1 MKPRT
6 VLILIAV
13 AIAALALAFTLS
25 GTRRPVAQTP
35 ASAKLLPGLY
45 ETLDSVT
52 SVRIVGAG
60 DATLATLERKDGT
73 WILVEKGGYRVDVAQ
88 LRNLLDALATARTV
102 EAKTANPALHSR
114 LGVEDIASAEA
125 RGVKV
130 EIATADAT
138 HAVII
143 GDNIGQGTGT
153 YVRRASEAQSW
164 QIGSDIAVEQK
175 PAEWLDKSIM
185 DIAARNVAK
194 VEVLPADGKPVRI
207 ERVEDD
213 ASSDFRLLDVPKGR
227 EPAEGYTRDALA
239 GVLSMLKFED
249 VFPAAAEPAP
259 ESVQHA
265 TYTLDDGRSV
275 EVYFWEKDGK
285 LLSRFSMR
293 LDEAAARA
301 TLERR
306 AEVAAAGS
314 AEGGS
319 PEGEAAADAAP
330 AIDMEAE
337 LAKLR
342 DQVEQ
347 FERSYGEWVYAL
359 PAYKASNLRKS
370 FEDYLKSKG

>member
-6 VLILIAV
+6 VLILVAV
-13 AIAALALAFTLS
+13 AITALALAFTLS
-25 GTRRPVAQTP
+25 GTRRPVAGTP

-45 ETLDSVT
+45 ESLDSVT
-52 SVRIVGAG
+52 RVRIVGAG
-60 DATLATLERKDGT
+60 DATFATLEREDGIWT
-73 WILVEKGGYRVDVAQ
+73 LAEKGGYRVDVGQ
-88 LRNLLDALATARTV
+88 LRTLLDALATARTV

-114 LGVEDIASAEA
+114 LGVEDLASAEA

-130 EIATADAT
+130 EITTGDAT

-164 QIGSDIAVEQK
+164 QIGSDIAVERK
-175 PAEWLDKSIM
+175 PAEWLDKSIV
-185 DIAARNVAK
+185 DIAARNVTK
-194 VEVLPADGKPVRI
+194 VEVLPADGKPVKI

-249 VFPAAAEPAP
+249 VFPAGTESVP
-259 ESVQHA
+259 ETVQHA

-275 EVYFWEKDGK
+275 EVKFWDKDGK
-285 LLSRFSMR
+285 LLGRLSMH
-293 LDEAAARA
+293 LDEAVARA
-301 TLERR
+301 ALERR
-306 AEVAAAGS
+306 AEVAAATA
-314 AEGGS
+314 AEDEVSGD
-319 PEGEAAADAAP
+319 EAAKDAAP
-330 AIDMEAE
+330 AIDVDSG

-342 DQVEQ
+342 EQVEQ
-347 FERSYGEWVYAL
+347 FERNHGQWVYAL
-359 PAYKASNLRKS
+359 PAYKAANLRKS

>member
-1 MKPRT
+1 
-6 VLILIAV
+6 
-13 AIAALALAFTLS
+13 
-25 GTRRPVAQTP
+25 
-35 ASAKLLPGLY
+35 
-45 ETLDSVT
+45 
-52 SVRIVGAG
+52 
-60 DATLATLERKDGT
+60 
-73 WILVEKGGYRVDVAQ
+73 
-88 LRNLLDALATARTV
+88 
-102 EAKTANPALHSR
+102 
-114 LGVEDIASAEA
+114 
-125 RGVKV
+125 
-130 EIATADAT
+130 
-138 HAVII
+138 
-143 GDNIGQGTGT
+143 
-153 YVRRASEAQSW
+153 
-164 QIGSDIAVEQK
+164 
-175 PAEWLDKSIM
+175 
-185 DIAARNVAK
+185 
-194 VEVLPADGKPVRI
+194 
-207 ERVEDD
+207 
-213 ASSDFRLLDVPKGR
+213 
-227 EPAEGYTRDALA
+227 
-239 GVLSMLKFED
+239 
-249 VFPAAAEPAP
+249 
-259 ESVQHA
+259 
-265 TYTLDDGRSV
+265 TLDDGRSV